1 MIAALS
7 IKNAE
12 MKNFNLGII
21 FLADNTT
28 YLFVIINSLQLSY
41 TAET

>member
-7 IKNAE
+7 VKNAE
-12 MKNFNLGII
+12 MKNFNLGTI

-28 YLFVIINSLQLSY
+28 YLFVVINSLQVHFY
-41 TAET
+41 KQ